1 MTLLQVATRTGLSV
15 SYLSDL
21 ERGRTAPSIKTLET
35 LSCCY
40 DVSAAY
46 LLGEETVDTSDQEAL
61 YREIGARIRAE
72 REDLG
77 FDQGELAEEIGLTRT
92 SITNIEAG
100 RQRMLIHT
108 LYAIANA
115 LGVSITV
122 LLPNTGNGE
131 TDIQQ

>member
-1 MTLLQVATRTGLSV
+1 MTLLQVATKTGLSV
-15 SYLSDL
+15 SFLSDL
-21 ERGRTAPSIKTLET
+21 EHGRTAPSVKTLER

-40 DVSAAY
+40 NVSTAY
-46 LLGEETVDTSDQEAL
+46 LLGEETTNTNNEEAL

-77 FDQGELAEEIGLTRT
+77 FDQIELAEHIGLTRT

-108 LYAIANA
+108 LYALADA
-115 LGVSITV
+115 LGVSITC
-122 LLPNTGNGE
+122 LLPNNDT
-131 TDIQQ
+131 TQ